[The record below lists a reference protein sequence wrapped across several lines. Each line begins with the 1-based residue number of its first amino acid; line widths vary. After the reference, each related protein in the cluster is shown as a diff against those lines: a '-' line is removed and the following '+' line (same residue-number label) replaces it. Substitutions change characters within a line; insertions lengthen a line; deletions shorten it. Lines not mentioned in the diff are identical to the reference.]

1 MRAYTRF
8 MCRWVVPAVNAL
20 AVTAVVAVLLGIVV
34 AICVA
39 MAHGSPA
46 TGAM

>member
-1 MRAYTRF
+1 MRSYTRF
-8 MCRWVVPAVNAL
+8 VIRYVVPAVNAL

-39 MAHGSPA
+39 MAHAGPA